1 MKVVYIYGFQGMFV
15 GNSEYDYVEPAIG
28 DVHKCMVFIAQDI
41 DELDFDRAL
50 IEVKKYGFDQV
61 INLSGN
67 TLKVEVLNTDAYKG
81 FTGFYTEALEEGSSL
96 VYYPNT

>member
-1 MKVVYIYGFQGMFV
+1 MM
-15 GNSEYDYVEPAIG
+15 
-28 DVHKCMVFIAQDI
+28 FIAQKI

-61 INLSGN
+61 INLTGN